1 MKIEIVTHCYSG
13 ALPQFATF
21 LRYQISS
28 LLLFAPRT
36 QVQFTVCYSSSDS
49 ATRQAIAWGLQRS
62 AGLLDLL
69 PIDMLPARLFR
80 RSIGRNMAARA
91 TTADL
96 VWFTDVDHYFG
107 EGCLDSLA
115 EQWGRYVEKPLMVW
129 PRSLQISRNHQVGDR
144 QWNEAPQGKLLA
156 IDPSD
161 FVPKTY
167 SRAIGGVQIVS
178 GDYCRSIGYLA
189 GHKKYQAPRE
199 DDRPFGDFKDDV
211 VFRKQISLAGRVEP
225 IELPG
230 LYRLRHSQ
238 TTYQD

>member
-28 LLLFAPRT
+28 LLLHAPLT
-36 QVQFTVCYSSSDS
+36 QVQLTVCYTSSDV

-62 AGLLDLL
+62 RGLLDLL
-69 PIDMLPARLFR
+69 PIDMLPARLYR
-80 RSIGRNMAARA
+80 RSIGRNLAARA

-96 VWFTDVDHYFG
+96 VWFADVDHYFG
-107 EGCLDSLA
+107 AGCLDALA
-115 EQWGRYVEKPLMVW
+115 RCWQGFVEKPLMVW
-129 PRSLQISRNHQVGDR
+129 PRWIQISRNHEVGDR
-144 QWNEAPQGKLLA
+144 QWNEAPQGKLLDVRA
-156 IDPSD
+156 DEFI
-161 FVPKTY
+161 PKRY
-167 SRAIGGVQIVS
+167 QRAIGGVQIVS

-189 GHKKYQAPRE
+189 GHSKYQKPRD
-199 DDRPFGDFKDDV
+199 DDRPFGDFRDDV